1 MSLLSKA
8 RSLAQLYA
16 SRQLHN
22 SAIFWADK
30 AHSLS
35 GGDIS
40 DLTTYA
46 SLLHASGQH
55 RRAIHSLLS
64 SPLLS
69 QSAGLRYLVAK
80 CYVAVQEWEEAL
92 LILKPTGD
100 DFEGDPEQVDSVKC
114 PHLGDVSAASLLLQG
129 QAHEG
134 LGSLQVILSI
144 ASTSHTACLH

>member
-1 MSLLSKA
+1 MSLLIKA

-16 SRQLHN
+16 SRQLLN

-30 AHSLS
+30 ALSLS

-55 RRAIHSLLS
+55 RRAIHALLS
-64 SPLLS
+64 STLLS

-92 LILKPTGD
+92 LILKPPSD
-100 DFEGDPEQVDSVKC
+100 DFEGGPEQVDSVKC
-114 PHLGDVSAASLLLQG
+114 PPLGDVSAASLLLQG

-134 LGSLQVILSI
+134 LGSLQVTYLYPVH
-144 ASTSHTACLH
+144 HT